1 LETHVYEGTFSMM
14 KQVKSKNRKLLAD
27 KRLGRQPPSCTTN
40 TGIEEGTIVSE
51 KPQPHVSH

>member
-1 LETHVYEGTFSMM
+1 MM